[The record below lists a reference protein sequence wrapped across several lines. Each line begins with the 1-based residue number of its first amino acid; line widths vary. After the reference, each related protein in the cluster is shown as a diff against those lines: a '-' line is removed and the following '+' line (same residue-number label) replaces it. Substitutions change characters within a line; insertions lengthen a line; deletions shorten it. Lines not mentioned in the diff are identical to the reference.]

1 MVQGAYST
9 GGHVKI
15 LFWAGAVILILGIVS
30 LLVPIPHQENT
41 GFKAGD
47 INIGVQ
53 TRHDEKVS
61 PIVSA
66 VLIAGG
72 IGMMMAGGRG
82 KQ

>member
-1 MVQGAYST
+1 M
-9 GGHVKI
+9 KL
-15 LFWAGAVILILGIVS
+15 LFWSGVVILLLGITS
-30 LLVPIPHQENT
+30 LFVPIPHHENA

-72 IGMMMAGGRG
+72 IGMMMAGGRA
-82 KQ
+82 KP

>member
-1 MVQGAYST
+1 
-9 GGHVKI
+9 VKI
-15 LFWAGAVILILGIVS
+15 LFWAGVVILILGIVS
-30 LLVPIPHQENT
+30 LLVPIPHHENT